1 MRKRI
6 RSLVC
11 KVKSTR
17 VSSPRPRRRHP
28 AFRTQ
33 WLERLIPRSP
43 RWTALSPPFWIVSD
57 FHRHR
62 DDGPSRS
69 FRRQHR
75 DAGTTRLWPSA
86 WAFSGEVDFRF
97 ADQKT
102 PQYNWRVFRPRN
114 RSPLSRK
121 TRSAPSSFAVLFT
134 ATNRA
139 PQAATASRPA
149 YRDDRET
156 PLMTGQDEKEYSP
169 TTPACQAEASNGC
182 LSNLPAST

>member
-1 MRKRI
+1 MRERI
-6 RSLVC
+6 RSPVC
-11 KVKSTR
+11 KGGKHTSVVTTVAPK
-17 VSSPRPRRRHP
+17 HP

-62 DDGPSRS
+62 GDGPSRS

-75 DAGTTRLWPSA
+75 DAGTTRLQPSA

-156 PLMTGQDEKEYSP
+156 PLMTGRDEKEYNP
-169 TTPACQAEASNGC
+169 NYLVDTT
-182 LSNLPAST
+182 TT

>member
-1 MRKRI
+1 MRERI
-6 RSLVC
+6 RSPVC
-11 KVKSTR
+11 KVESTR
-17 VSSPRPRRRHP
+17 VSSPRLRRRHP

-86 WAFSGEVDFRF
+86 A
-97 ADQKT
+97 
-102 PQYNWRVFRPRN
+102 
-114 RSPLSRK
+114 
-121 TRSAPSSFAVLFT
+121 APSSFAVLFT
-134 ATNRA
+134 ATNRT

-156 PLMTGQDEKEYSP
+156 PLITGQDKKEYSP
-169 TTPACQAEASNGC
+169 INEIVKEWVRAITKCFGLVARIQRSEMRTAPA
-182 LSNLPAST
+182 

>member
-1 MRKRI
+1 MRERI
-6 RSLVC
+6 RSPVC
-11 KVKSTR
+11 KGGKHTSVVTTVAPK
-17 VSSPRPRRRHP
+17 HP

-86 WAFSGEVDFRF
+86 A
-97 ADQKT
+97 
-102 PQYNWRVFRPRN
+102 
-114 RSPLSRK
+114 
-121 TRSAPSSFAVLFT
+121 APSSFAVLFT
-134 ATNRA
+134 ATNRT

-156 PLMTGQDEKEYSP
+156 PLITGQDKKEYSP
-169 TTPACQAEASNGC
+169 INEIVKEWVRAITKCFGLVARIQRSEMRTAPA
-182 LSNLPAST
+182 